1 MKREI
6 HICADDFGM
15 NAHVNAGIVSLALR
29 RRLTGTSCLV
39 DGPLFEQD
47 IAQLQATGIK
57 IGLHLNFTESLG
69 QDGPVWPLRTI
80 IARSLVRSLPAM
92 AIADAI
98 ERQLQQFERVTGH
111 PPHYIDG
118 HQHVHQLP
126 QIRSALLP
134 ILQRR
139 YADIQLPWIRH
150 GGNVRSAGFPLAL
163 KAKAY
168 TIALLG
174 AGSLRRE
181 ATAAGFPMNNGFC
194 GVYDFSGG
202 QEAYLRW
209 VGLWLAQC
217 KNGDALMC
225 HPAKGHAVNDT
236 LGAQRQAEFAVLSSD
251 ALEVMLA
258 GERVQVVGGNTF

>member
-1 MKREI
+1 MEREI

-15 NAHVNAGIVSLALR
+15 NAHVDAGIVSLALCH
-29 RRLTGTSCLV
+29 RLTGTSCLV

-69 QDGPVWPLRTI
+69 QEGPLWPLRTI
-80 IARSLVRSLPAM
+80 IMRSLARSLPAS
-92 AIADAI
+92 AISASI
-98 ERQLQQFERVTGH
+98 ERQLQRFERVTGH
-111 PPHYIDG
+111 LPHYIDG

-126 QIRSALLP
+126 QIRSALLT

-139 YADIQLPWIRH
+139 YAGMQLPWIRH
-150 GGNVRSAGFPLAL
+150 GGNARSAGFPLAL
-163 KAKAY
+163 SVKAH
-168 TIALLG
+168 TIAVLG
-174 AGSLRRE
+174 SGALRRE
-181 ATAAGFPMNNGFC
+181 ATTAGFPMNNGFC

-209 VGLWLAQC
+209 IALWLAQC

-225 HPAKGHAVNDT
+225 HPAKGIAPDDM
-236 LGAQRQAEFAVLSSD
+236 LGAQRQDEFAVLSSD
-251 ALEVMLA
+251 ALDLML
-258 GERVQVVGGNTF
+258 GREQVRIAAANVI

>member
-15 NAHVNAGIVSLALR
+15 NAHVDAGIVSLALR
-29 RRLTGTSCLV
+29 HRLTGTSCLV

-47 IAQLQATGIK
+47 IVQLQATGIK

-69 QDGPVWPLRTI
+69 QGGPVWPLRTI
-80 IARSLVRSLPAM
+80 IMRSLARSLPVE

-98 ERQLQQFERVTGH
+98 ERQLQRFESVAGRL
-111 PPHYIDG
+111 PHYIDG

-139 YADIQLPWIRH
+139 YADTQLPWVRH
-150 GGNVRSAGFPLAL
+150 GSNVRSAGFPLAL
-163 KAKAY
+163 KAKAH
-168 TIALLG
+168 TIAMLG
-174 AGSLRRE
+174 AGALKRE
-181 ATAAGFPMNNGFC
+181 ATAAGFPMNNGFV
-194 GVYDFSGG
+194 GVYDFNGG

-209 VGLWLAQC
+209 MGMWLAQC
-217 KNGDALMC
+217 HSGDALMC
-225 HPAKGHAVNDT
+225 HPAQGHAVGDM

-258 GERVQVVGGNTF
+258 RESVQIAGAAGD